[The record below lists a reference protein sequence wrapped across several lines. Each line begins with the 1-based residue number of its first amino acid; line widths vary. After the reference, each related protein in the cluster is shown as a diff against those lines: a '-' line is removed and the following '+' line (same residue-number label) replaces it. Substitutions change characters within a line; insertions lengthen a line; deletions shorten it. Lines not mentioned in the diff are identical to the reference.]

1 MADYMLLV
9 SRQTILDPNVF
20 RVVQTLI
27 HHFPN
32 KQTLDHLNPQAKT
45 FQTSSFTSILN
56 ANMRK
61 CGLRNSRV
69 FFWRRSLGTQKHL
82 TSRGCLS
89 HRNGRLILAAFL
101 SYKTASVV

>member
-9 SRQTILDPNVF
+9 SRQTILDPNEF

-32 KQTLDHLNPQAKT
+32 KQTLDHLSPQAKT

-61 CGLRNSRV
+61 CGLRNTRVLLVTESRHTEAFYV
-69 FFWRRSLGTQKHL
+69 TRMTL
-82 TSRGCLS
+82 T
-89 HRNGRLILAAFL
+89 
-101 SYKTASVV
+101 